1 MQHLLGG
8 RCYSTSLVCPDA
20 LHSYYSL
27 EVVNKMKM
35 PISWMRKLRPAITMS
50 SKVTHNYLVMA
61 TIQDLGCVA
70 LGITLLKTPD
80 R

>member
-1 MQHLLGG
+1 
-8 RCYSTSLVCPDA
+8 
-20 LHSYYSL
+20 
-27 EVVNKMKM
+27 MKM